1 MKYIKTE
8 TILNTW
14 HTYSDDTGEYIADIV
29 MFDEP
34 SKYGIDGGKI
44 SKLNIHHK
52 KNVFVALCNYDR
64 GFDILPKEEV
74 KDFYNEIIR
83 TFN

>member
-1 MKYIKTE
+1 MKYIRTE
-8 TILNTW
+8 TVLNTW
-14 HTYSDDTGEYIADIV
+14 HIYTDDTGEYIVHIV

-34 SKYGIDGGKI
+34 SKYGIDGGRI
-44 SKLNIHHK
+44 SKLYIKRK
-52 KNVFVALCNYDR
+52 KPFITLCNYDR
-64 GFDILPKEEV
+64 GFDILPTEEI